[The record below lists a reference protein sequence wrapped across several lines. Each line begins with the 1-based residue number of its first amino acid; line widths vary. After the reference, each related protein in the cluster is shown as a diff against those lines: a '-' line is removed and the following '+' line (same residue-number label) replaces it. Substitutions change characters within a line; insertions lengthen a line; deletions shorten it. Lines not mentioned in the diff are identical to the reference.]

1 MDALPFT
8 YADIAI
14 ALVLL
19 VSGVLAFVRGF
30 VRELLHILAWVG
42 AAAVAI
48 YGFPFLQPVLL
59 RYLQP
64 ELLANLATGAG
75 LFVVSLVIFIFIAAG
90 LAKRVQESDIGAVD
104 RSLGFIFGLVRGAL
118 ILALAYLVLAQ
129 LLPTERKEQPRWVTA
144 SRGLPFVAVGA
155 EYLTKLAPELFE
167 STLKTI
173 DEAGD
178 AAGDLIE
185 DQGVKAIEDAADPDK
200 ESGREPG
207 YSEAPRR
214 QMDRL
219 IESQQKR

>member
-14 ALVLL
+14 VLVLL

-42 AAAVAI
+42 AAVVAI
-48 YGFPFLQPVLL
+48 YGFPFLQPVLQQ
-59 RYLQP
+59 YLQP

-75 LFVVSLVIFIFIAAG
+75 LFIVSLVIFIFIAAG
-90 LAKRVQESDIGAVD
+90 LAKRVQASDIGAVD

-118 ILALAYLVLAQ
+118 ILALAYLVLMQ
-129 LLPTERKEQPRWVTA
+129 FLPTERKEQPRWVIA

-155 EYLTKLAPELFE
+155 GYLTKLAPELFE
-167 STLKTI
+167 STLRTI

-178 AAGDLIE
+178 AAGELLE
-185 DQGVKAIEDAADPDK
+185 EQGAKAIENTADPAK
-200 ESGREPG
+200 ESGGGAG
-207 YSEAPRR
+207 YSETPRR